1 MMRRVCRPMRAG
13 MVVLLFALTIGLPV
27 SYFCWCRGFSLVGG
41 LAAPPEDGEG
51 SVTLITEGSGG
62 TVTVPAQGRVGRGAV
77 PPEGGK
83 DSAEIDGLL
92 HEDPRSFYTIY
103 YDAEAITLQHKGAR
117 VRLDNTRKEY
127 LNRLV
132 EASALDTGNQV
143 SNVAFV
149 KTRDT
154 GSTTLGTL
162 LHRYG
167 RRHNLQVAHFPGYGS
182 TIPIVE
188 AAKMVSVFCVRVFRP
203 TERSAIR
210 MVITLYSMQ
219 Y

>member
-1 MMRRVCRPMRAG
+1 
-13 MVVLLFALTIGLPV
+13 
-27 SYFCWCRGFSLVGG
+27 
-41 LAAPPEDGEG
+41 
-51 SVTLITEGSGG
+51 
-62 TVTVPAQGRVGRGAV
+62 
-77 PPEGGK
+77 GK
-83 DSAEIDGLL
+83 GSAEIDALL

-132 EASALDTGNQV
+132 EASALVTGNQV

-162 LHRYG
+162 LH
-167 RRHNLQVAHFPGYGS
+167 
-182 TIPIVE
+182 
-188 AAKMVSVFCVRVFRP
+188 
-203 TERSAIR
+203 
-210 MVITLYSMQ
+210 
-219 Y
+219 